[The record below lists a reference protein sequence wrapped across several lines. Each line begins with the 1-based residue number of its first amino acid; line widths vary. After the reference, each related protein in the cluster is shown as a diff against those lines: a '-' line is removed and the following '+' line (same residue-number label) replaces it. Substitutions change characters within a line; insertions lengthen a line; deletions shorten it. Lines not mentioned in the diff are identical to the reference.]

1 MPQKER
7 RKHHRAKVV
16 WPVIMENNR
25 NIISGETQDI
35 SAGGAYIRCRK
46 PLKPAEVSM
55 YVSVSLLSPRIR
67 AMAEV
72 VRLDV
77 LGSYNG
83 VEYYGIGVRFVATH
97 LAWVAGHKNVT
108 PHNNIGIPNPS
119 ATVIMSLAAKAILPA
134 SIPHLDNPQYTV
146 ADQISAKCEL
156 RDVIHSFTYP
166 LHILNFPRVH
176 ILISDPIFHL
186 HHI

>member
-7 RKHHRAKVV
+7 RKHLRAKVV

-46 PLKPAEVSM
+46 PLKPVEVSM

-72 VRLDV
+72 VRSEV
-77 LGSYNG
+77 IGSANG
-83 VEYYGIGVRFVATH
+83 VDYYGIGVRFVA
-97 LAWVAGHKNVT
+97 
-108 PHNNIGIPNPS
+108 
-119 ATVIMSLAAKAILPA
+119 
-134 SIPHLDNPQYTV
+134 
-146 ADQISAKCEL
+146 ISDEGRK
-156 RDVIHSFTYP
+156 
-166 LHILNFPRVH
+166 
-176 ILISDPIFHL
+176 LISLGLQDTKLSPLTTTSVSPTHQPRP
-186 HHI
+186 